1 MTDPGNKKFTFGTKA
16 ETLSRLDGKLKKC
29 TIPKLFHFTV
39 KEWHDDR
46 KKILE
51 TLKLSFKDSI
61 LIVRSSAANEDSSH
75 TAMAG
80 EYLSI
85 PNISSSNL
93 KEVIASVDEVIESYS
108 KLGNI
113 ASMYDQILIQEMA
126 LDVSM
131 SGVLFTKD
139 MNSGAPYYVINYD
152 DETGRTDTISSGTG
166 YSNRTLYIHREY
178 GLTSLK
184 SERFLSLIEAV
195 KEIESVVSSDML
207 DIEFAIDNL
216 SFEVNLL
223 QVRRIT
229 TQKNW
234 IDNIDSRI
242 NQSLESM
249 KDQVGDLLKPL
260 DNAYGER
267 AILGRMPDWNP
278 AEIIGTAP
286 RLLAYS
292 LYEYL
297 ITNSAWRIARD
308 QMGYCHPEGRPLMS
322 SLSGQ
327 PFIDVRLSFFSY
339 LPKSLP
345 STIGNK
351 LVNAWLDKLESEPHL
366 HDKVE
371 FDVASTTFNF
381 NFFNQ
386 FKDRYPKLLTEDELQ
401 ILGNCFLELTRGH
414 IQGDT
419 ASIDENLKM
428 LETLETK
435 RSQLKLNDDHL
446 NAIESMANDC
456 MQFGTIPFSVLARHG
471 FIAKS
476 LLDSIIALGILTTE
490 DVERFQKTIPTV
502 ATEFIK
508 DLNKF
513 SQGQLEK
520 KDIIDNYGHLRPGT
534 YDILSI
540 PYKKRDDLIIKEKH
554 VQKID
559 ENNAEFE
566 LSRKQEAEIKV
577 LLQEHGFSI
586 GPEFLFD
593 YIRRSIQAREYSKF
607 VFTKS
612 LNYILELLEEWGN
625 NHNISKEE
633 LSFINFSELIEKN
646 KTSDHVECMEI
657 IHASIKQAKKNYEI
671 TERILLPSLI
681 TEVSD
686 LFVVP
691 LLIGEPNFITNK
703 IISEHAVRISGKDV
717 DPEIIDGKIVLIE
730 NADPGFDWIFTRDVK
745 GLVTK
750 YGGAN
755 SHMAIR
761 CAEFGL
767 PAAIGCGEQIFL
779 KLEKSN
785 KINLNCSE
793 RTISSA
799 SILE

>member
-1 MTDPGNKKFTFGTKA
+1 MKDLKNKKFTFGTKA
-16 ETLSRLDGKLKKC
+16 ETLDRLDGHLKKC
-29 TIPKLFHFTV
+29 IIPKFFYFTV
-39 KEWHDDR
+39 KEWHDNQD
-46 KKILE
+46 KILQK
-51 TLKLSFKDSI
+51 LKLSFEDSM
-61 LIVRSSAANEDSSH
+61 LIIRSSAANEDSLD

-85 PNISSSNL
+85 ANVSSSNES
-93 KEVIASVDEVIESYS
+93 EVITSVDDVIESYS
-108 KLGNI
+108 KLDNI
-113 ASMYDQILIQEMA
+113 ASTEDQVLIQEMA

-152 DETGRTDTISSGTG
+152 DETGRTDTVSSGTG

-178 GLTSLK
+178 GFTCLK

-195 KEIESVVSSDML
+195 KEIESFVSSDML
-207 DIEFAIDNL
+207 DVEFAIDNM

-234 IDNIDSRI
+234 INDIDSRI
-242 NQSLESM
+242 NHSLETM
-249 KDQVGDLLKPL
+249 KDQVEDLLKPL
-260 DNAYGER
+260 DNAYGDR
-267 AILGRMPDWNP
+267 SILGRMPDWNP

-286 RLLAYS
+286 RQLAYS
-292 LYEYL
+292 LYDYL
-297 ITNSAWRIARD
+297 ITNSAWRVARD
-308 QMGYCHPEGRPLMS
+308 RMGYCHPDGRPLMS

-339 LPKSLP
+339 LPKNLP
-345 STIGNK
+345 SIIGNK
-351 LVNAWLDKLESEPHL
+351 LVNAWLDKLQREPHL

-381 NFFNQ
+381 NFSKQ
-386 FKDRYPKLLTEDELQ
+386 FKDRYPKLLTDNELK
-401 ILGNCFLELTRGH
+401 ILSDCFLGLTKKH
-414 IQGDT
+414 IQGNV
-419 ASIDENLKM
+419 ASIDQNLKM
-428 LETLETK
+428 LETLESK
-435 RSQLKLNDDHL
+435 RSELKPNVDYLT
-446 NAIESMANDC
+446 AIESMANDC
-456 MQFGTIPFSVLARHG
+456 MQFGTIPFSILARHG

-476 LLDSIIALGILTTE
+476 LLDSIVSLGILTLE

-513 SQGQLEK
+513 SLGQLNK
-520 KDIIDNYGHLRPGT
+520 KEIIDKYGHLRPGT

-540 PYKKRDDLIIKEKH
+540 PYKARDDLIIKEKN
-554 VQKID
+554 VQQLN
-559 ENNAEFE
+559 ETANQFE
-566 LSRKQEAEIKV
+566 LSKKQKKEINS
-577 LLQEHGFSI
+577 LLSKYGFSV

-607 VFTKS
+607 IFTKS
-612 LNYILELLEEWGN
+612 LNFILELLEEWGKLN
-625 NHNISKEE
+625 DISKEE
-633 LSFINFSELIEKN
+633 LSFIDFSELLMNNKSNDHIELM
-646 KTSDHVECMEI
+646 KTVHD
-657 IHASIKQAKKNYEI
+657 SIKEGKKSYQI

-681 TEVSD
+681 SEVSD

-703 IISEHAVRISGKDV
+703 IISEHVVRISGKDV
-717 DPEIIDGKIVLIE
+717 NPEIIDGKIVLIE